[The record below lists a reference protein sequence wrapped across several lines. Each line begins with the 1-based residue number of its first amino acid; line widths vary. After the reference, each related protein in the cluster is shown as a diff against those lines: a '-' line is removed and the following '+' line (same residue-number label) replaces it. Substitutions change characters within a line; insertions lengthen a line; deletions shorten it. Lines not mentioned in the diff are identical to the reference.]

1 METKE
6 GVENLNQIH
15 ARLFNHSDRE
25 WCTANHQLL
34 NCNDTGLIR
43 GHYMWVNDRSVLSNA
58 TKENQETHFK
68 THTLLELYEDKRRPR
83 QVVMLEHKSGN
94 VLAIN
99 QDDDTVIAKEP
110 PKPPSEYKIL
120 DEVKEDSPEILFYKT
135 ARVPGSELY
144 YFTSFLKDKQR
155 IIGFDPEGKQINT
168 TEVQPDKRESWFSI
182 L

>member
-1 METKE
+1 MIGRSCILITSGRKR
-6 GVENLNQIH
+6 VNFH
-15 ARLFNHSDRE
+15 FPSCSDSE
-25 WCTANHQLL
+25 SDCSCPQ
-34 NCNDTGLIR
+34 
-43 GHYMWVNDRSVLSNA
+43 
-58 TKENQETHFK
+58 
-68 THTLLELYEDKRRPR
+68 
-83 QVVMLEHKSGN
+83 
-94 VLAIN
+94 
-99 QDDDTVIAKEP
+99 EP

-182 L
+182 V